1 MRRLLFKLHKKGIIL
16 IPYYT
21 KHLAI
26 RKSLLG
32 LDSYKKWN

>member
-1 MRRLLFKLHKKGIIL
+1 MRRLLFKLQKKGT
-16 IPYYT
+16 IPISYYT

-32 LDSYKKWN
+32 LNSYKK